1 MLPGTRDLGLVDQ
14 LKTMGKLKGTPGLVA
29 VGTGGDGVAWLAAVR
44 AKPGIEPT
52 TAFLLG
58 ECVAE
63 PSGGVYVHGG
73 GGRSGLRLTRGRWV
87 GGSGL
92 YVGMKLRAG
101 RGGVVARAAGGV
113 GCSPILLH
121 GDGRHD
127 VRLKSRGR
135 GTTASKFKS
144 DDLFYFLSKSKYQRV
159 IRPSGT
165 KSICN
170 TLKLNC

>member
-1 MLPGTRDLGLVDQ
+1 MPGTKELGLVDEP
-14 LKTMGKLKGTPGLVA
+14 KTRRKLEGTPGLVS

-44 AKPGIEPT
+44 AKPGIEAT

-58 ECVAE
+58 ECAAE
-63 PSGGVYVHGG
+63 TSGGVDVHGG

-101 RGGVVARAAGGV
+101 RGGVVARSSGGV
-113 GCSPILLH
+113 GGGLILLH

-127 VRLKSRGR
+127 IRLKSRGG
-135 GTTASKFKS
+135 GTTTGKFES
-144 DDLFYFLSKSKYQRV
+144 YDFF
-159 IRPSGT
+159 
-165 KSICN
+165 
-170 TLKLNC
+170 